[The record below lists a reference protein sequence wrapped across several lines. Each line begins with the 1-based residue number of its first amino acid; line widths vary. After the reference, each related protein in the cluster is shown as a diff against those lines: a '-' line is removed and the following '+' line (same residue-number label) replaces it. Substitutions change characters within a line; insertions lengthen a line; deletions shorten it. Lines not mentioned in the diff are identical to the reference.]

1 MAQQTELRWS
11 WKDHPVAVAAT
22 SFVATITLVFTAVI
36 PTWLQRKENE
46 VADLKTQVQSLATE
60 PTTLKIQSAKR
71 IEELEKRLEAE
82 RLAKTA
88 AEQRAADESAL
99 RRQIEEG
106 SHKKD
111 ELGAARA
118 QKEFEKRIKD
128 LEQQVEAERVAKEA
142 AESRIATE
150 TKLRKEAEERARKP
164 DDTGSTSDRE
174 RSANASQPS
183 PTGVTAQSPT
193 AKSFDLG
200 SIIATADWARANNDQ
215 LEISFTFTNKTARP
229 LWLIPATPRFKGGIQ
244 ASDDV
249 KNTYELV
256 STGGLRRGSLS
267 LRGDPR
273 SQNEFLELQP
283 GVPSPATFNFTRKR
297 GGNDGATHVRF
308 FATLTIVED
317 LQTLKSYNKTV
328 TAILN
333 LK

>member
-1 MAQQTELRWS
+1 MS
-11 WKDHPVAVAAT
+11 WRDHPLPVAAASVAVTLGLAA
-22 SFVATITLVFTAVI
+22 AIVFTAVI

-46 VADLKTQVQSLATE
+46 IADLKTQVQSLAAE
-60 PTTLKIQSAKR
+60 PTTLKIQLAKHEREAAKR
-71 IEELEKRLEAE
+71 IEELDQRLEAE

-99 RRQIEEG
+99 RRQMEEG
-106 SHKKD
+106 GRKKD
-111 ELGAARA
+111 ELGATRA

-128 LEQQVEAERVAKEA
+128 LEQQLGTERAAKEA
-142 AESRIATE
+142 AESR
-150 TKLRKEAEERARKP
+150 LRQEAEERARKS
-164 DDTGSTSDRE
+164 DDPGSIS
-174 RSANASQPS
+174 N
-183 PTGVTAQSPT
+183 QSVT

-200 SIIATADWARANNDQ
+200 NITAAADWARSNRDQ
-215 LEISFTFTNKTARP
+215 LEISFTFTNKTTHP

-249 KNTYELV
+249 KNSYELV
-256 STGGLRRGSLS
+256 STGGFRRGSLS

-297 GGNDGATHVRF
+297 GGNDGATNVRF
-308 FATLTIVED
+308 FATLAIVED

-328 TAILN
+328 TAIIN